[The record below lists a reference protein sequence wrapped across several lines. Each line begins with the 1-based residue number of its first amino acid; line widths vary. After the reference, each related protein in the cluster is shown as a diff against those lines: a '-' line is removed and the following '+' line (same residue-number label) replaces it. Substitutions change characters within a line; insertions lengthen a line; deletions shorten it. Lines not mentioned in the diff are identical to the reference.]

1 MIALAVEMKL
11 AIVCDDLIQFG
22 GQERVVM
29 ALHDMWP
36 DAPIFTSAVSNR
48 WAALCR
54 QKNIRVETSFIQKLP
69 FLERLNKFYAGFL
82 LYPLAFESFDLS
94 PFDVVLSVSS
104 RFAHGVITKPP
115 IKHICYMNSPGRMFW
130 EPWSY
135 FVEGMSRF
143 LPVVSGLLAYLRV
156 WDFVAATRVDFFIAN
171 SKVPQERIK
180 KYYGRDSE
188 IIYPFVETPR
198 REVLAHGKGD
208 YFLLISRLQSWKR
221 TDIVVKAFTDLGV
234 RLKIVGEGPAL
245 STLKSTAGATCEF
258 LGYVSEEKKQEL
270 LSGCIALIHPQ
281 LEDFGIVPL
290 EAMALGKPVIA
301 YGEGGALETIV
312 PGQTGEFFYHQ
323 TTNDVVDAV
332 RKFDSDKYSTYA
344 CVNRAREFSRAV
356 FERRIKDYVDN
367 VYFGQSI

>member
-1 MIALAVEMKL
+1 M
-11 AIVCDDLIQFG
+11 
-22 GQERVVM
+22 
-29 ALHDMWP
+29 
-36 DAPIFTSAVSNR
+36 
-48 WAALCR
+48 
-54 QKNIRVETSFIQKLP
+54 
-69 FLERLNKFYAGFL
+69 
-82 LYPLAFESFDLS
+82 
-94 PFDVVLSVSS
+94 
-104 RFAHGVITKPP
+104 
-115 IKHICYMNSPGRMFW
+115 
-130 EPWSY
+130 
-135 FVEGMSRF
+135 
-143 LPVVSGLLAYLRV
+143 
-156 WDFVAATRVDFFIAN
+156 
-171 SKVPQERIK
+171 
-180 KYYGRDSE
+180 
-188 IIYPFVETPR
+188 YPFVETPR

-245 STLKSTAGATCEF
+245 STLKSIAGATCEF

-270 LSGCIALIHPQ
+270 LSGRIALVHPQ

-344 CVNRAREFSRAV
+344 CTNRAREFSKAV
-356 FERRIKDYVDN
+356 FERRIKDYVNN